1 MLKFRAGSSRPLLT
15 TAEYAEIRNCSVRTI
30 EGERASGTGARFLKI
45 NGMVRYRAEDVSLSW
60 PRLSASR
67 RKAARNDPAL
77 SAARVW
83 LSTA

>member
-45 NGMVRYRAEDVSLSW
+45 NGMVRYRAEDVESFLA
-60 PRLSASR
+60 SAE
-67 RKAARNDPAL
+67 
-77 SAARVW
+77 RV
-83 LSTA
+83 STQGRAK